1 MKYLVIEDEKKSY
14 IYRLFEN
21 ASIRNSKDEYIVF
34 KIEHVIEGYRNWLE
48 IDKFFDGKIKN
59 STSIMRINPDTL
71 HQNNYI
77 VEYKN

>member
-21 ASIRNSKDEYIVF
+21 DSIRNSKDEYIVF
-34 KIEHVIEGYRNWLE
+34 KIVHVVEGYRNLNE
-48 IDKFFDGKIKN
+48 IANFFEREIKN

-71 HQNNYI
+71 HPNNYI
-77 VEYKN
+77 IKYIN